1 MQEEKV
7 ISFIRSLFKTD
18 SFIPLHAPHFGG
30 NEKKYLNACIDSTY
44 VSSVGQFVN
53 TFENKLSEYTGA
65 KHTVAVVNGT
75 SAIHTALK
83 VVGVQEGDEV
93 ITQALTFVATANAVT
108 YCNAKPVFIDVD
120 KDTMGLS
127 PAALKAF
134 LNEYTEVKD
143 GVCINTLTNKKIKAC
158 LPMHTFGFPCRIEE
172 ICEICDA
179 FGIPVIEDAAEALG
193 SELNG
198 KKLGTFGTIGVFS
211 FNGNKVIT
219 AGGGGAI
226 VTNNLMF
233 AEKAK
238 HLTTTG
244 KKKHPY
250 EFFHDELAYNYRM
263 PNINAALLC
272 AQLEQLDSFLAN
284 KRILAKSYDQFF
296 NVMGIKVRTESDES
310 KVNYWLIC
318 LELKN
323 KEERDHYLNF
333 LNENQIMTRPI
344 WQLMYKLPMYKDCFR
359 DQQKNAQFL
368 EDRIINIPSSY
379 RKNES

>member
-1 MQEEKV
+1 LQEEKV

-30 NEKKYLNACIDSTY
+30 NEKKYLNVCIDSTY

-53 TFENKLSEYTGA
+53 TFENKLSEYTDA
-65 KHTVAVVNGT
+65 KHTIAVVNGT

-93 ITQALTFVATANAVT
+93 ITQALTFVATANAIT

-134 LNEYTEVKD
+134 LNEYTVVKG

-198 KKLGTFGTIGVFS
+198 KKLGTFGTMGVFS

-226 VTNNLMF
+226 VTNNLIF

-272 AQLEQLDSFLAN
+272 AQLEQLDNFLAN
-284 KRILAKSYDQFF
+284 KRILARSYDQFF
-296 NVMGIKVRTESDES
+296 NDLGIKVRTESDES

-359 DQQKNAQFL
+359 DHQKNAQFL

-379 RKNES
+379 RKNG

>member
-1 MQEEKV
+1 MQ
-7 ISFIRSLFKTD
+7 
-18 SFIPLHAPHFGG
+18 
-30 NEKKYLNACIDSTY
+30 
-44 VSSVGQFVN
+44 
-53 TFENKLSEYTGA
+53 
-65 KHTVAVVNGT
+65 KHTIAVVNGT

-93 ITQALTFVATANAVT
+93 ITQALTFVATANAIT
-108 YCNAKPVFIDVD
+108 YCNAKPLFIDVD

-127 PAALKAF
+127 PEALKAF
-134 LNEYTEVKD
+134 LNEYTVVKD

-158 LPMHTFGFPCRIEE
+158 LPMHTFGFPCMIEE

-198 KKLGTFGTIGVFS
+198 KKLGTFGTMGVFS

-226 VTNNLMF
+226 VTNNLIF

-272 AQLEQLDSFLAN
+272 AQLEQLDNFLAN
-284 KRILAKSYDQFF
+284 KRTLARSYDQFF
-296 NVMGIKVRTESDES
+296 NDLGIKVRTESDES

-359 DQQKNAQFL
+359 DHQKNAQFL

-379 RKNES
+379 RKNG

>member
-53 TFENKLSEYTGA
+53 TFENKLSEYTDA
-65 KHTVAVVNGT
+65 KHTIAVVNGT

-93 ITQALTFVATANAVT
+93 ITQALTFVATANAIT

-134 LNEYTEVKD
+134 LNEYTVVKD
-143 GVCINTLTNKKIKAC
+143 GVCMNTLTNKKIKAC

-198 KKLGTFGTIGVFS
+198 KKLGTFGTMGVFS

-226 VTNNLMF
+226 VTNNLGF

-272 AQLEQLDSFLAN
+272 AQFEQLDSFLAN

-318 LELKN
+318 LELKD
-323 KEERDHYLNF
+323 KEERNHYLNF

>member
-53 TFENKLSEYTGA
+53 TFENKLSEYTDA
-65 KHTVAVVNGT
+65 KHTIAVVNGT

-127 PAALKAF
+127 PEALKAF

-226 VTNNLMF
+226 VTNNLIF

-272 AQLEQLDSFLAN
+272 AQLEQLDNFLAN
-284 KRILAKSYDQFF
+284 KRTLARSYDQFF
-296 NVMGIKVRTESDES
+296 NDLGIKVRTESDES

-359 DQQKNAQFL
+359 DHQKNAQFL

-379 RKNES
+379 RKNG

>member
-1 MQEEKV
+1 LQEEKV

-65 KHTVAVVNGT
+65 KHTIAVVNGT

-83 VVGVQEGDEV
+83 VIGVQEDDEV
-93 ITQALTFVATANAVT
+93 ITQALTFVATANAIT

-127 PAALKAF
+127 PVALKAF
-134 LNEYTEVKD
+134 LNKYTVVKN

-193 SELNG
+193 SELKG
-198 KKLGTFGTIGVFS
+198 KKLGTFGTMGVFS

-226 VTNNLMF
+226 VTNNLGF

-272 AQLEQLDSFLAN
+272 AQFEQLDSFLAN

-318 LELKN
+318 LELKD
-323 KEERDHYLNF
+323 KEERNHYLNF

-359 DQQKNAQFL
+359 DQQKNAKFL

-379 RKNES
+379 RKNG

>member
-30 NEKKYLNACIDSTY
+30 NEKKYLNVCIDSTY

-53 TFENKLSEYTGA
+53 TFENKLSEYTDA
-65 KHTVAVVNGT
+65 KHTIAVVNGT

-93 ITQALTFVATANAVT
+93 ITQALTFVATANAIT

-134 LNEYTEVKD
+134 LNEYTVVKG

-198 KKLGTFGTIGVFS
+198 KKLGTFGTMGVFS

-226 VTNNLMF
+226 VTNNLIF

-272 AQLEQLDSFLAN
+272 AQLEQLDNFLAN
-284 KRILAKSYDQFF
+284 KRILARSYDQFF
-296 NVMGIKVRTESDES
+296 NDLGIKVRTESDES

-359 DQQKNAQFL
+359 DHQKNAQFL

-379 RKNES
+379 RKNG

>member
-53 TFENKLSEYTGA
+53 TFENKLSEYTDA
-65 KHTVAVVNGT
+65 KHTIAVVNGT

-198 KKLGTFGTIGVFS
+198 KKLGTFGTMGVFS

-226 VTNNLMF
+226 VTNNLIF

-272 AQLEQLDSFLAN
+272 AQLEQLDNFLAN
-284 KRILAKSYDQFF
+284 KRTLARSYDQFF
-296 NVMGIKVRTESDES
+296 NDLGIKVRTESDES

-359 DQQKNAQFL
+359 DHQKNAQFL

-379 RKNES
+379 RKNG

>member
-7 ISFIRSLFKTD
+7 ISFIRSLFKSD
-18 SFIPLHAPHFGG
+18 AFIPLHAPHFGG
-30 NEKKYLNACIDSTY
+30 NEKKYLNACIDSTF

-53 TFENKLSEYTGA
+53 TFENKLSEYTDA
-65 KHTVAVVNGT
+65 KHTIAVVNGT

-83 VVGVQEGDEV
+83 VVGVQEDDEV
-93 ITQALTFVATANAVT
+93 ITQALTFVATANAIT

-127 PAALKAF
+127 PDALKAF
-134 LNEYTEVKD
+134 LNEYTVVKN

-172 ICEICDA
+172 ICEICNA
-179 FGIPVIEDAAEALG
+179 FSIPVIEDAAEALG
-193 SELNG
+193 SELKG
-198 KKLGTFGTIGVFS
+198 KKLGTFGTMGVFS

-219 AGGGGAI
+219 SGGGGAL
-226 VTNNLMF
+226 VTNNAVF

-296 NVMGIKVRTESDES
+296 NNMGIKVRTESDES
-310 KVNYWLIC
+310 KANYWLIC

-323 KEERDHYLNF
+323 KEQRDHYLNF

>member
-1 MQEEKV
+1 
-7 ISFIRSLFKTD
+7 
-18 SFIPLHAPHFGG
+18 
-30 NEKKYLNACIDSTY
+30 

-53 TFENKLSEYTGA
+53 TFENSMSEYTGA

-83 VVGVQEGDEV
+83 IVGVQEGDEV
-93 ITQALTFVATANAVT
+93 ITQALTFVATANAIS

-127 PAALKAF
+127 PVALEAF
-134 LNEYTEVKD
+134 LNEYTVVKN
-143 GVCINTLTNKKIKAC
+143 GVCINTLTNKRIKAC
-158 LPMHTFGFPCRIEE
+158 LPMHTFGFPCRIIE
-172 ICEICDA
+172 ICEICDS

-198 KKLGTFGTIGVFS
+198 KKLGTFGTMGVFS
-211 FNGNKVIT
+211 FNGNKIIT
-219 AGGGGAI
+219 AGGGGAL
-226 VTNNLMF
+226 VTNNTMY

-244 KKKHPY
+244 KKEHPY

-272 AQLEQLDSFLAN
+272 AQLEQLDGFLAN
-284 KRILAKSYDQFF
+284 KRILTQSYDQFF
-296 NVMGIKVRTESDES
+296 NELGIKVRTESDES

-318 LELKN
+318 LELKDR
-323 KEERDHYLNF
+323 EERDHYLKF

-344 WQLMYKLPMYKDCFR
+344 WQLMYKLPMYKDCYR

-379 RKNES
+379 RKNG

>member
-18 SFIPLHAPHFGG
+18 TFIPLHAPYFGG
-30 NEKKYLNACIDSTY
+30 NEKHYLNECIDSTF

-53 TFENKLSEYTGA
+53 TFENSMSEYTGA

-83 VVGVQEGDEV
+83 IVGVQEGDEV
-93 ITQALTFVATANAVT
+93 ITQALTFVATANAIS

-127 PAALKAF
+127 PVALETF
-134 LNEYTEVKD
+134 LNEYTVVKN
-143 GVCINTLTNKKIKAC
+143 GVCINTLTNKRIKAC
-158 LPMHTFGFPCRIEE
+158 LPMHTFGFPCRIKE
-172 ICEICDA
+172 ICKICDS

-198 KKLGTFGTIGVFS
+198 KKLGTFGTMGVFS
-211 FNGNKVIT
+211 FNGNKIIT
-219 AGGGGAI
+219 AGGGGAL
-226 VTNNLMF
+226 VTNNTMY

-244 KKKHPY
+244 KKEHPY

-272 AQLEQLDSFLAN
+272 AQLEQLDGFLAN
-284 KRILAKSYDQFF
+284 KRILAQSYDQFF
-296 NVMGIKVRTESDES
+296 NELGIKVRTESDES

-318 LELKN
+318 LELKDR
-323 KEERDHYLNF
+323 EERDHYLKF

-379 RKNES
+379 RKNG

>member
-1 MQEEKV
+1 MQKEKV

-18 SFIPLHAPHFGG
+18 TFIPLHAPYFGG
-30 NEKKYLNACIDSTY
+30 NEKHYLNECIDSTF

-53 TFENKLSEYTGA
+53 TFENSMSEYTGA

-83 VVGVQEGDEV
+83 IVGVQEGDEV
-93 ITQALTFVATANAVT
+93 ITQALTFVATANAIS

-127 PAALKAF
+127 PVALETF
-134 LNEYTEVKD
+134 LNEYTVVKN
-143 GVCINTLTNKKIKAC
+143 GVCINTLTNKRIKAC
-158 LPMHTFGFPCRIEE
+158 LPMHTFGFPCRIKE
-172 ICEICDA
+172 ICKICDS

-198 KKLGTFGTIGVFS
+198 KKLGTFGTMGVFS
-211 FNGNKVIT
+211 FNGNKIIT
-219 AGGGGAI
+219 AGGGGAL
-226 VTNNLMF
+226 VTNNTMY

-244 KKKHPY
+244 KKEHPY

-272 AQLEQLDSFLAN
+272 AQLEQLDGFLAN
-284 KRILAKSYDQFF
+284 KRILAQSYDQFF
-296 NVMGIKVRTESDES
+296 DELGIKVRTESDES

-318 LELKN
+318 LELKDR
-323 KEERDHYLNF
+323 EERDHYLKF

-359 DQQKNAQFL
+359 DQQKNARFL

-379 RKNES
+379 RKNG

>member
-198 KKLGTFGTIGVFS
+198 KKLGTFGTMGVFS

-226 VTNNLMF
+226 VTNNLIF

-272 AQLEQLDSFLAN
+272 AQLEQLDNFLAN
-284 KRILAKSYDQFF
+284 KRTLARSYDQFF
-296 NVMGIKVRTESDES
+296 NDLGIKVRTESDES

-359 DQQKNAQFL
+359 DHQKNAQFL

-379 RKNES
+379 RKNG

>member
-1 MQEEKV
+1 MQEEKI

-18 SFIPLHAPHFGG
+18 TFIPLHAPYFGG
-30 NEKKYLNACIDSTY
+30 NEKQYLNACIDSTY

-53 TFENKLSEYTGA
+53 TFENSMSEYTGA

-83 VVGVQEGDEV
+83 IVGVQEGDEV
-93 ITQALTFVATANAVT
+93 ITQALTFVATANAIS

-127 PAALKAF
+127 PVALEAF
-134 LNEYTEVKD
+134 LNEYTVVKN
-143 GVCINTLTNKKIKAC
+143 GVCINTLTNKRIKAC
-158 LPMHTFGFPCRIEE
+158 LPMHTFGFPCRIIE
-172 ICEICDA
+172 ISKICHS

-198 KKLGTFGTIGVFS
+198 KKLGTFGTMGVFS
-211 FNGNKVIT
+211 FNGNKIIT
-219 AGGGGAI
+219 AGGGGAL
-226 VTNNLMF
+226 VTNNTMY

-244 KKKHPY
+244 KKEHPY

-272 AQLEQLDSFLAN
+272 AQLEQLDGFLAN
-284 KRILAKSYDQFF
+284 KRILTQSYDQFF
-296 NVMGIKVRTESDES
+296 NELGIKVRTESDES

-318 LELKN
+318 LELKDR
-323 KEERDHYLNF
+323 EERDHYLKF

-379 RKNES
+379 RKNG

>member
-53 TFENKLSEYTGA
+53 TFENKLSEYTDA
-65 KHTVAVVNGT
+65 KHTIAVVNGT

-93 ITQALTFVATANAVT
+93 ITQALTFVATANAIT
-108 YCNAKPVFIDVD
+108 YCNAKPLFIDVD

-127 PAALKAF
+127 PEALKAF
-134 LNEYTEVKD
+134 LNEYTVVKD

-158 LPMHTFGFPCRIEE
+158 LPMHTFGFPCMIEE

-198 KKLGTFGTIGVFS
+198 KKLGTFGTMGVFS

-226 VTNNLMF
+226 VTNNLIF

-244 KKKHPY
+244 KRKHPY

-272 AQLEQLDSFLAN
+272 AQLEQLDNFLAN
-284 KRILAKSYDQFF
+284 KRTLARSYDQFF
-296 NVMGIKVRTESDES
+296 NDLGIKVRTESDES

-359 DQQKNAQFL
+359 DHQKNAQFL

-379 RKNES
+379 RKNG

>member
-1 MQEEKV
+1 MQEEKI

-53 TFENKLSEYTGA
+53 TFENKLSEYTDA
-65 KHTVAVVNGT
+65 KHTIAVVNGT

-93 ITQALTFVATANAVT
+93 ITQALTFVATANAIT

-127 PAALKAF
+127 PVALKAF
-134 LNEYTEVKD
+134 LNKYTVVKN

-198 KKLGTFGTIGVFS
+198 KKLGTFGTMGVFS

-226 VTNNLMF
+226 VTNNLGF

-250 EFFHDELAYNYRM
+250 EFFHNELAYNYRM

-318 LELKN
+318 LELKD

-359 DQQKNAQFL
+359 DQQKNAKFL

-379 RKNES
+379 RKNG

>member
-53 TFENKLSEYTGA
+53 TFENKLSEYTDA
-65 KHTVAVVNGT
+65 KHTIAVVNGT

-93 ITQALTFVATANAVT
+93 ITQALTFVATANAIT
-108 YCNAKPVFIDVD
+108 YCNAKPLFIDVD

-127 PAALKAF
+127 PEALKAF
-134 LNEYTEVKD
+134 LNEYTVVKD

-158 LPMHTFGFPCRIEE
+158 LPMHTFGFPCMIEE

-198 KKLGTFGTIGVFS
+198 KKLGTFGTMGVFS

-272 AQLEQLDSFLAN
+272 AQLEQLDNFLAN
-284 KRILAKSYDQFF
+284 KRTLARSYDQFF
-296 NVMGIKVRTESDES
+296 NDLGIKVRTESDES

-359 DQQKNAQFL
+359 DHQKNAQFL

-379 RKNES
+379 RKNG

>member
-65 KHTVAVVNGT
+65 KHTIAVVNGT

-83 VVGVQEGDEV
+83 VIGVQEDDEV
-93 ITQALTFVATANAVT
+93 ITQALTFVATANAIT

-127 PAALKAF
+127 PVALKAF
-134 LNEYTEVKD
+134 LNKYTVVKN

-193 SELNG
+193 SELKG
-198 KKLGTFGTIGVFS
+198 KKLGTFGTMGVFS

-226 VTNNLMF
+226 VTNNLGF

-272 AQLEQLDSFLAN
+272 AQFEQLDSFLAN

-318 LELKN
+318 LELKD
-323 KEERDHYLNF
+323 KEERNHYLNF

-359 DQQKNAQFL
+359 DQQKNAKFL

-379 RKNES
+379 RKNG

>member
-53 TFENKLSEYTGA
+53 TFENKLSEYTDA
-65 KHTVAVVNGT
+65 KHTIAVVNGT

-158 LPMHTFGFPCRIEE
+158 LPMHTFGFPCMIEE

-198 KKLGTFGTIGVFS
+198 KKLGTFGTMGVFS

-226 VTNNLMF
+226 VTNNLIF

-272 AQLEQLDSFLAN
+272 AQLEQLDNFLAN
-284 KRILAKSYDQFF
+284 KRTLARSYDQFF
-296 NVMGIKVRTESDES
+296 NDLGIKVRTESDES

-359 DQQKNAQFL
+359 DHQKNAQFL

-379 RKNES
+379 RKNG

>member
-226 VTNNLMF
+226 VTNNLIF

-379 RKNES
+379 RKNG

>member
-1 MQEEKV
+1 LQEEKI

-18 SFIPLHAPHFGG
+18 TFIPLHAPYFGG
-30 NEKKYLNACIDSTY
+30 NEKQYLNACIDSTY

-53 TFENKLSEYTGA
+53 TFENSMSEYTGA

-83 VVGVQEGDEV
+83 IVGVQEGDEV
-93 ITQALTFVATANAVT
+93 ITQALTFVATANAIS

-127 PAALKAF
+127 PVALETF
-134 LNEYTEVKD
+134 LNEYTVLKN
-143 GVCINTLTNKKIKAC
+143 GVCINTLTNKRIKAC
-158 LPMHTFGFPCRIEE
+158 LPMHTFGFPCRIIE
-172 ICEICDA
+172 ICKICDT

-198 KKLGTFGTIGVFS
+198 KKLGTFGTMGVFS
-211 FNGNKVIT
+211 FNGNKIIT
-219 AGGGGAI
+219 AGGGGAL
-226 VTNNLMF
+226 VTNNTMY

-244 KKKHPY
+244 KKEHPY

-272 AQLEQLDSFLAN
+272 AQLEQLDGFLAN
-284 KRILAKSYDQFF
+284 KRILAQSYDQFF
-296 NVMGIKVRTESDES
+296 NELGIKVRTESDES

-318 LELKN
+318 LELKDR
-323 KEERDHYLNF
+323 EERDHYLKF

-379 RKNES
+379 RKNG

>member
-53 TFENKLSEYTGA
+53 TFENKLSEYTDA
-65 KHTVAVVNGT
+65 KHTIAVVNGT

-93 ITQALTFVATANAVT
+93 ITQALTFVATANAIT
-108 YCNAKPVFIDVD
+108 YCNAKPLFIDVD

-127 PAALKAF
+127 PEALKAF
-134 LNEYTEVKD
+134 LNEYTVVKD

-158 LPMHTFGFPCRIEE
+158 LPMHTFGFPCMIEE

-198 KKLGTFGTIGVFS
+198 KKLGTFGTMGVFS

-226 VTNNLMF
+226 VTNNLIF

-272 AQLEQLDSFLAN
+272 AQLEQLDNFLAN
-284 KRILAKSYDQFF
+284 KRTLARSYDQFF
-296 NVMGIKVRTESDES
+296 NDLGIKVRTESDES

-359 DQQKNAQFL
+359 DHQKNAQFL

-379 RKNES
+379 RKNG

>member
-1 MQEEKV
+1 LQEEKV

-53 TFENKLSEYTGA
+53 TFENKLSEYTDA
-65 KHTVAVVNGT
+65 KHTIAVVNGT

-93 ITQALTFVATANAVT
+93 ITQALTFVATANAIT
-108 YCNAKPVFIDVD
+108 YCNAKPLFIDVD

-127 PAALKAF
+127 PEALKAF
-134 LNEYTEVKD
+134 LNEYTVVKD

-158 LPMHTFGFPCRIEE
+158 LPMHTFGFPCMIEE

-198 KKLGTFGTIGVFS
+198 KKLGTFGTMGVFS

-226 VTNNLMF
+226 VTNNLIF

-272 AQLEQLDSFLAN
+272 AQLEQLDNFLAN
-284 KRILAKSYDQFF
+284 KRTLARSYDQFF
-296 NVMGIKVRTESDES
+296 NDLGIKVRTESDES

-359 DQQKNAQFL
+359 DHQKNAQFL

-379 RKNES
+379 RKNG

>member
-53 TFENKLSEYTGA
+53 TFENKLSEYTDA
-65 KHTVAVVNGT
+65 KHTIAVVNGT

-93 ITQALTFVATANAVT
+93 ITQALTFVATANAIT
-108 YCNAKPVFIDVD
+108 YCNAKPLFIDVD

-127 PAALKAF
+127 PEALKAF
-134 LNEYTEVKD
+134 LNEYTVVKD

-158 LPMHTFGFPCRIEE
+158 LPMHTFGFPCMIEE

-198 KKLGTFGTIGVFS
+198 KKLGTFGTMGVFS

-226 VTNNLMF
+226 VTNNLIF

-359 DQQKNAQFL
+359 DHQKNAQFL

-379 RKNES
+379 RKNG

>member
-65 KHTVAVVNGT
+65 KHTIAVVNGT

-83 VVGVQEGDEV
+83 VIGVQEDDEV
-93 ITQALTFVATANAVT
+93 ITQALTFVATANAIT

-127 PAALKAF
+127 PVALKAF
-134 LNEYTEVKD
+134 LNKYTVVKN

-193 SELNG
+193 SELKG
-198 KKLGTFGTIGVFS
+198 KKLGTFGTMGVFS

-226 VTNNLMF
+226 VTNNLGF

-272 AQLEQLDSFLAN
+272 AQFEQLDSFLAN

-318 LELKN
+318 LELKD
-323 KEERDHYLNF
+323 KEERNHYLNF

-359 DQQKNAQFL
+359 DEQKNAQFL

>member
-53 TFENKLSEYTGA
+53 TFENKLSEYTDA
-65 KHTVAVVNGT
+65 KHTIAVVNGT

-83 VVGVQEGDEV
+83 VIGVQEDDEV
-93 ITQALTFVATANAVT
+93 ITQALTFVATANAIT

-134 LNEYTEVKD
+134 LNEYTVVKG

-172 ICEICDA
+172 ICEICNA

-198 KKLGTFGTIGVFS
+198 KKLGTFGTMGVFS

-226 VTNNLMF
+226 VTNNLIF

-250 EFFHDELAYNYRM
+250 EFFHDELAYN
-263 PNINAALLC
+263 
-272 AQLEQLDSFLAN
+272 
-284 KRILAKSYDQFF
+284 
-296 NVMGIKVRTESDES
+296 
-310 KVNYWLIC
+310 
-318 LELKN
+318 
-323 KEERDHYLNF
+323 
-333 LNENQIMTRPI
+333 
-344 WQLMYKLPMYKDCFR
+344 
-359 DQQKNAQFL
+359 
-368 EDRIINIPSSY
+368 
-379 RKNES
+379 

>member
-30 NEKKYLNACIDSTY
+30 NEKKYLNVCIDSTY

-53 TFENKLSEYTGA
+53 TFENKLSEYTDA
-65 KHTVAVVNGT
+65 KHTIAVVNGT

-93 ITQALTFVATANAVT
+93 ITQALTFVATANAIT

-127 PAALKAF
+127 PVALKAF
-134 LNEYTEVKD
+134 LNKYTVVKN

-193 SELNG
+193 SELKG
-198 KKLGTFGTIGVFS
+198 KKLGTLGTMGVFS

-226 VTNNLMF
+226 VTNNLGF

-272 AQLEQLDSFLAN
+272 AQFEQLDSFLAN

-318 LELKN
+318 LELKD
-323 KEERDHYLNF
+323 KEERNHYLNF

-359 DQQKNAQFL
+359 DHQKNAQFL

-379 RKNES
+379 RKNG